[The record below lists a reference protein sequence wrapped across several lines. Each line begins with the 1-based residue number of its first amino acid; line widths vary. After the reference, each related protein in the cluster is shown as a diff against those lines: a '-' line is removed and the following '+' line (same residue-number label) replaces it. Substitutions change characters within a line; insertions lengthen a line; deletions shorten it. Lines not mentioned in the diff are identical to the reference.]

1 MAPQVFGEGRCMPEH
16 LADYGLGFF
25 ALGVVAWVVVA
36 VFGKKSPDL
45 TRVIAD
51 NTKALTQLTTLI
63 EQQGKMV
70 QEQGEVLRRQAEL
83 LGELKVEIV
92 RKIG

>member
-1 MAPQVFGEGRCMPEH
+1 MPIEI
-16 LADYGLGFF
+16 AEYGVAFF
-25 ALGVVAWVVVA
+25 ALGVVAWIVVA
-36 VFGKKSPDL
+36 VFGRQKSPDL
-45 TRVIAD
+45 TKVISD

-63 EQQGKMV
+63 ENQGKMI

>member
-1 MAPQVFGEGRCMPEH
+1 MERVLNMPVEI
-16 LADYGLGFF
+16 AEYGVAFF
-25 ALGVVAWVVVA
+25 ALGVVAWIVVA
-36 VFGKKSPDL
+36 VFGRQKNPDL

>member
-1 MAPQVFGEGRCMPEH
+1 MERVLDMPIEI
-16 LADYGLGFF
+16 AEYGIAFF
-25 ALGVVAWVVVA
+25 ALGVVAWIVVA
-36 VFGKKSPDL
+36 VFGRQKSPDL

-63 EQQGKMV
+63 ENQGKMI
-70 QEQGEVLRRQAEL
+70 QEQGEVLKRQAEL